1 MINQCAFQRYVLV
14 CGRLPLK
21 RIWKQEIS
29 HNYFWIFHTIIADEQ
44 HIQSM
49 SHPDSKAGA
58 EQQEEDVVAA
68 ERRPSSTDQ
77 HTTSHASSPSQTT
90 WRRGR
95 PFALL
100 VLLVPPVQV
109 IVSLGVEV
117 KHHPSQVQRGK
128 AETIHWRTLGGGWM
142 AAVALWYW
150 KQKKAGRS
158 KYNKSII
165 VTINHTRD

>member
-1 MINQCAFQRYVLV
+1 MVRVRFVGVVFLSKEFV
-14 CGRLPLK
+14 SK
-21 RIWKQEIS
+21 IS
-29 HNYFWIFHTIIADEQ
+29 HNYFWIFHTIIPDE

-58 EQQEEDVVAA
+58 EQQEDVAA
-68 ERRPSSTDQ
+68 EQGPSSTDQ
-77 HTTSHASSPSQTT
+77 HTTSHASSLPSQTT
-90 WRRGR
+90 WLTAWSPICTTTSGA
-95 PFALL
+95 PI
-100 VLLVPPVQV
+100 QV

-142 AAVALWYW
+142 AAVALWCW